1 MKTTVYEIFKDLYKF
16 DLAAPNGGVG
26 LPKFPP
32 FNVKKTG
39 ENTYLIE
46 FAVAGYTKQDIE
58 IEFQDG
64 NLKIKS
70 EPKVTDE
77 PTTFLWKGIAQR
89 AFEQNFKLAQTVEIK
104 NATLTNGMLK
114 IFLENII
121 PESQKPKKIVI
132 EDDDDNTYPP
142 AKKEYLAEKL

>member
-1 MKTTVYEIFKDLYKF
+1 MKTTFYEIFKDLYKF
-16 DLAAPNGGVG
+16 DLSAPGGGVG

-58 IEFQDG
+58 IEFKDG

-70 EPKVTDE
+70 EPKETDE
-77 PTTFLWKGIAQR
+77 STTFLWKGIAQR

-114 IFLENII
+114 IFLENIV

-132 EDDDDNTYPP
+132 DDDDNTYPP